1 MRILYDHQV
10 FSLQNA
16 GGASRYFYEL
26 MKFLTSAPDVET
38 DFLLGISGTV
48 YPFRQLDSSRL
59 RVMSF
64 PEWLP
69 PGTLRYLA
77 NEAWSNMAAPLHG
90 KMDIYHPT
98 TYMRM
103 PMVRSRRVVATH
115 HDCTHERFPEMF
127 PDVKKVL
134 WARKQLFPKVD
145 AIICV
150 SEACRQDLLR
160 FYNVDPAKTCVIHH
174 GLTRLPRSA
183 EAAAG
188 LRRQL
193 RRDYIL
199 YVGMREA
206 FKNFDGLL
214 QAFHDTGLGESFDLL
229 LLGGKPL
236 TAGEKKRIAGLGIT
250 DCVVSLPAV
259 SDELLGEAYAGAKLF
274 VYPSFNEGFGF
285 PPLEAMS
292 QGCPVLVSRIP
303 AIMEVCHDAPFYFE
317 PEEQSSFNRELL
329 RAVNDETARQQSV
342 RRGTEVAN
350 QYSWEK
356 CGQQTLAVYRQCQ

>member
-26 MKFLTSAPDVET
+26 MKFLTTVPDVET
-38 DFLLGISGTV
+38 DLLLGISGTV
-48 YPFRQLDSSRL
+48 YPFRELDAAKV
-59 RVMSF
+59 RVTSF

-77 NEAWSNMAAPLHG
+77 NEAWSNVAAPLHG
-90 KMDIYHPT
+90 EMDIYHPT

-134 WARKQLFPKVD
+134 WARKRLFPKVD

-150 SEACRQDLLR
+150 SESCRQDLLR
-160 FYNVDPAKTCVIHH
+160 FYNVDLAKTCVIHH
-174 GLTRLPRSA
+174 GLTKLPRSA

-199 YVGMREA
+199 YVGMRDA

-214 QAFHDTGLGESFDLL
+214 QAFHDTGLYESFDLL

-236 TAGEKKRIAGLGIT
+236 TAAEKKRIASLGIT
-250 DCVVSLPAV
+250 DCVISLPAV

-292 QGCPVLVSRIP
+292 LGCPVLASRIS
-303 AIMEVCHDAPFYFE
+303 AIREVCLDAPVYFD
-317 PEEQSSFNRELL
+317 PAEQSSFNRELL
-329 RAVNDETARQQSV
+329 RAINDETARQQSV

-356 CGQQTLAVYRQCQ
+356 CGQQTLALYRQCQ